1 MSKELFEAI
10 EAYDLERL
18 TTLLDAGA
26 DPNALKSEWPGW
38 LPLNAAVN
46 ELEDGGPIEAV
57 ILLLRHGARVDGAG
71 SDRGATPLLMAL
83 FRKQPEAARI
93 FLAAGAEPN
102 HTGDEGDSPLRVCAE
117 QGDLPMAAML
127 LRCGATR
134 TLNEAGGL
142 RCMTALGLAAS
153 RLDLPMLE
161 LLLRAG
167 ADPDVQ
173 DLDRRTARERL
184 PPREPHNAQ
193 AWDAAAA
200 LLAGPSRS

>member
-10 EAYDLERL
+10 EAHELERL

-26 DPNALKSEWPGW
+26 DPNAMKPEWPGW
-38 LPLNAAVN
+38 LPLHAAVN
-46 ELEDGGPIEAV
+46 ELEDGGPLEAV

-71 SDRGATPLLMAL
+71 SDRDATPLLMAL

-93 FLAAGAEPN
+93 FLAAGADPN
-102 HTGDEGDSPLRVCAE
+102 RTGDEGDSPLRVAVE
-117 QGDLPMAAML
+117 QWDLAMAALL

-134 TLNEAGGL
+134 TQDEAGGL
-142 RCMTALGLAAS
+142 KCMTALGLAAS

-161 LLLRAG
+161 LLLRTG

-173 DLDRRTARERL
+173 ELDRRTARELL
-184 PPREPHNAQ
+184 PTREPHNQ
-193 AWDAAAA
+193 EAWDAAAT
-200 LLAGPSRS
+200 LLAVRSRG